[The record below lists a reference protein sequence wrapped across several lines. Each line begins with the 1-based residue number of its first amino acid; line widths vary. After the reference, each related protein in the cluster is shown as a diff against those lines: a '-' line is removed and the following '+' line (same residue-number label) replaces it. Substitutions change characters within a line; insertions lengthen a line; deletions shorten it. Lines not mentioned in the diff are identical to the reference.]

1 MARIRVMDKVM
12 QIRTMRAEDL
22 DAVLDLEQGIY
33 SEPWSR
39 TVFQEELSH
48 ESRRYYVVEVD
59 GVVVGY
65 GGLML
70 VADEAHIT
78 TLAVN
83 PDNREGRL
91 GTRLMLRLVD
101 AALEGGAHQLTLEVR
116 LSNHP
121 AQSLY
126 RRFGMAPVG
135 LRKNYYRD
143 EDALVMWAHD
153 IDRPEYSSRLD
164 GIRGGL

>member
-1 MARIRVMDKVM
+1 VARVPVMDRVM
-12 QIRTMRAEDL
+12 QIRAMTPDDV
-22 DAVLDLEQGIY
+22 DAVFVLEQGIY
-33 SEPWSR
+33 SQPWSR
-39 TVFQEELSH
+39 AVFDEELSH
-48 ESRRYYVVEVD
+48 ESRRYFVVEID
-59 GVVVGY
+59 GAIAGY

-78 TLAVN
+78 TLAVD
-83 PDNREGRL
+83 PDRREGRL

-101 AALEGGAHQLTLEVR
+101 AALEEGARQLTLEVR

-143 EDALVMWAHD
+143 EDALIMWAHD
-153 IDRPEYSSRLD
+153 IDGAEYADRLA
-164 GIRGGL
+164 GIRGAL